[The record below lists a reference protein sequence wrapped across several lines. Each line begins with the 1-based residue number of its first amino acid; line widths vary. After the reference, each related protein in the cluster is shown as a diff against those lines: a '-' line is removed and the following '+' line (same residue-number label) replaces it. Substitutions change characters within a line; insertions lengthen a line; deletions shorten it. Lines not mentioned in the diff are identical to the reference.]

1 MDHLN
6 LEEKKHFFISVSM
19 GQTTTMASAIP
30 APKPHKRLRV
40 LSNRPVAS
48 RMGLL
53 SISNVPN
60 LRERGEGDT
69 FENNKGQSKKQ

>member
-1 MDHLN
+1 
-6 LEEKKHFFISVSM
+6 M
-19 GQTTTMASAIP
+19 GQTTTIASAIP

-40 LSNRPVAS
+40 LSRRPLAS

-60 LRERGEGDT
+60 LSARAKDNIKIRED
-69 FENNKGQSKKQ
+69 